1 MSTTDFGRWV
11 ARTTCWALGVRRWMP
26 LAEALGGFEGP
37 REAAARWRPEYRG
50 PPRSRRRQ
58 GRPGLE
64 RSAGEV
70 LVAWDPEV

>member
-1 MSTTDFGRWV
+1 
-11 ARTTCWALGVRRWMP
+11 MP

-58 GRPGLE
+58 GHPGLE